1 MSSNL
6 EGAGG
11 INGQAMFI
19 DAERRFKQLE
29 QETKK
34 LHEDSKKYQ
43 DAINGDTP
51 ALRLVAQ
58 SLTTKGRNVEPSNR
72 ILQSHSRNL

>member
-51 ALRLVAQ
+51 PLYAL
-58 SLTTKGRNVEPSNR
+58 SPSR
-72 ILQSHSRNL
+72 

>member
-1 MSSNL
+1 
-6 EGAGG
+6 
-11 INGQAMFI
+11 MFI

-43 DAINGDTP
+43 DSIMGISQSHDDWINDDRNDD
-51 ALRLVAQ
+51 ASNWIL
-58 SLTTKGRNVEPSNR
+58 KG
-72 ILQSHSRNL
+72 HSRNL

>member
-1 MSSNL
+1 
-6 EGAGG
+6 
-11 INGQAMFI
+11 MFI

-43 DAINGDTP
+43 DAINGIC
-51 ALRLVAQ
+51 
-58 SLTTKGRNVEPSNR
+58 PSKAT
-72 ILQSHSRNL
+72 